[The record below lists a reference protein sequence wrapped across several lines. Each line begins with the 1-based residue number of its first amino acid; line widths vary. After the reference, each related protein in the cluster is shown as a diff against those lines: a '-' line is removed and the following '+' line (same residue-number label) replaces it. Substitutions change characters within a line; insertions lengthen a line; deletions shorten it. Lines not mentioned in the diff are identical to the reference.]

1 LPKIVTGVAVVTAF
15 VVMVNA
21 GEVVAP
27 AGTVTETGGVAMVGS
42 LLVRATTAPEDGAGP
57 LSVTVFAVVDL
68 PPTTVVGDKF
78 TAESRAGFT
87 VSLPVFVF
95 VPSLAVMVTCLAEAT
110 AVVVMVKGAD
120 TVAPA
125 ATVTEAGAAATA
137 GLELLS
143 VIVAPLAGAADV
155 IVTVLAVV
163 ERPPTTDVGNRVSA
177 DSATLVSGKLTEAPS
192 TLAVTE

>member
-1 LPKIVTGVAVVTAF
+1 MVTGVAVVTAV

-27 AGTVTETGGVAMVGS
+27 AGTVTETGGVATVGA
-42 LLVRATTAPEDGAGP
+42 LLVRATTAPPDGAGP
-57 LSVTVFAVVDL
+57 FSETVLAVVDL
-68 PPTTVVGDKF
+68 PPTSVLGDRF
-78 TAESRAGFT
+78 TAESKAALT
-87 VSLPVFVF
+87 VSVPVLVF
-95 VPSLAVMVTCLAEAT
+95 VPSLAVMVTCLVEVT

-143 VIVAPLAGAADV
+143 VMVAPVAGAADV
-155 IVTVLAVV
+155 SVTVLAV
-163 ERPPTTDVGNRVSA
+163 
-177 DSATLVSGKLTEAPS
+177 
-192 TLAVTE
+192 